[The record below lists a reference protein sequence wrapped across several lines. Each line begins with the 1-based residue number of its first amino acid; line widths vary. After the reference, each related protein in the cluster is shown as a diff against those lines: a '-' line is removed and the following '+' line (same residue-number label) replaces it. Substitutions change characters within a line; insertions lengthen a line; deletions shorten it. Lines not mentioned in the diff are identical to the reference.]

1 LTANNNFN
9 KIVKIPRILICPL
22 DWGLG
27 HATRCIP
34 IIKEL
39 ITLNCEVII
48 AADTLTFSL
57 LKGEFPSIVFLRK
70 KGYEMKYNRAKN
82 GLWIKIL
89 LQIPKIILKINH
101 ENKWL
106 KRTIDQ
112 YKPDAIIS
120 DNRFGMYSKKIPSVY
135 ITHQLFIKTGN
146 RFTERMAQR
155 IHYYFIKKYRICWVP
170 DFKENGLAGKLSHP
184 DKIPSNVIYIGAISR
199 FQPLETIHKKYDL
212 LISISGPE
220 PQRSIFENIIL
231 SQLNS
236 FSGSALLVRGL
247 PSATEIIS
255 SSNSSVKIVNH
266 LVAADFNE
274 ALTQSEIVIS
284 RSGYTSIMDLVKL
297 QKKAILIPTPGQTEQ
312 EYLAK
317 YLLEKK
323 LFYSIEQEKFS
334 LKEALDISSSFPYTH
349 PYFPCDDYKNVI
361 HEFVGSLKTGNFA
374 PQ

>member
-1 LTANNNFN
+1 
-9 KIVKIPRILICPL
+9 
-22 DWGLG
+22 
-27 HATRCIP
+27 
-34 IIKEL
+34 
-39 ITLNCEVII
+39 
-48 AADTLTFSL
+48 
-57 LKGEFPSIVFLRK
+57 
-70 KGYEMKYNRAKN
+70 MKYSRAKN
-82 GLWIKIL
+82 GLWIKVL
-89 LQIPKIILKINH
+89 LQLPKIILKINQ

-170 DFKENGLAGKLSHP
+170 DFRENGLAGKLSHP
-184 DKIPSNVIYIGAISR
+184 DKIPSNVIYLGALSR

-231 SQLNS
+231 SQLHH
-236 FSGSALLVRGL
+236 FPGSVLMVRGL

-266 LVAADFNE
+266 LVAEDFNK
-274 ALTQSEIVIS
+274 ALEQSEVVIC

-334 LKEALDISSSFPYTH
+334 LKEALDTSSSFPYTN
-349 PYFPCDDYKNVI
+349 PNFSCDDYKNVI
-361 HEFVGSLKTGNFA
+361 NEFVGSLKTGNFA